1 MILYL
6 MIILIFLSSWKY
18 LSEREA
24 AAGREGGGGGGGG
37 GGQRAAVLRGLQ
49 GCSLILS
56 AVVAGGCIGWGDE
69 SDDPQVSQG
78 HWR

>member
-18 LSEREA
+18 LSERDA
-24 AAGREGGGGGGGG
+24 AAGREGGGGGGG

-69 SDDPQVSQG
+69 SDDPQDSHG